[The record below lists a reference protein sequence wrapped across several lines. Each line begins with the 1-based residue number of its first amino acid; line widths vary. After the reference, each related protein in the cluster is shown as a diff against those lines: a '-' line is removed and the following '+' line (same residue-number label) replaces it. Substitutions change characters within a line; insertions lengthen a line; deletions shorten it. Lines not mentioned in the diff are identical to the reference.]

1 MIFCTGMGLNPSFS
15 FQTGGPGFGL
25 LTEYFPSTVEPTRER
40 DPYWYSFQ
48 DNQGTTLRPNA
59 QGGLGYKQIT
69 NCGGVCGT
77 PRTLDMEVQSSSL
90 ARRVVS
96 LDKKLYST
104 LSLFTQVYKWV
115 QATHCWGKPCDGLAS
130 RSGGTSNTLRHASYY
145 GNRDKLQPFGPLA
158 HVRLYPFYLT
168 RLQNDWVSFLVP
180 RSSQKTNVLLPLNTR
195 LLSGLGTLYNWFD
208 HLVSRLVTHI
218 LVRLN

>member
-1 MIFCTGMGLNPSFS
+1 M
-15 FQTGGPGFGL
+15 
-25 LTEYFPSTVEPTRER
+25 
-40 DPYWYSFQ
+40 
-48 DNQGTTLRPNA
+48 
-59 QGGLGYKQIT
+59 
-69 NCGGVCGT
+69 CGT

-168 RLQNDWVSFLVP
+168 RLQNDCVSFLVP
-180 RSSQKTNVLLPLNTR
+180 RSSSKTNVLLPR
-195 LLSGLGTLYNWFD
+195 D
-208 HLVSRLVTHI
+208 IVQ
-218 LVRLN
+218 LVRPSCFEIGDAHFS